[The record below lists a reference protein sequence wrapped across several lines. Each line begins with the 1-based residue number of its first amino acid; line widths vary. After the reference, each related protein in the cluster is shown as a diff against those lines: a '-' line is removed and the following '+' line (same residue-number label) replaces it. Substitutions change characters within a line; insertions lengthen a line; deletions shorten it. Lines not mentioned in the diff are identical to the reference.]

1 MGPGSVVSV
10 SSFMECLSKVVGTR
24 AEGEGVSTVNE

>member
-10 SSFMECLSKVVGTR
+10 SSFMEGLSKVEEQGQR
-24 AEGEGVSTVNE
+24 GEGVSTSK